1 MADFESDLSRL
12 RQITERLSSGE
23 EGLEKSMELYT
34 EGMKLTE
41 ELQKKLDKYKSKIEI
56 LENGEKESS

>member
-1 MADFESDLSRL
+1 MADFESDLARL

-34 EGMKLTE
+34 EGMKLSE
-41 ELQKKLDKYKSKIEI
+41 ELLKRLEKYRTKIEI
-56 LENGEKESS
+56 LESGEKEA